1 VVVVLPDSIRSYLS
15 KFADDDWLAA
25 NDLLPPT
32 PPTTPPEQRTA
43 PMSPT
48 LRAKDPFAG
57 ATIASLRLKPVTTI
71 SSASHCDEAIET
83 MRDKG
88 FDQLPVSSA
97 SETTKLVGLVTLGNL
112 LSYISSGRAEPN
124 DPVSKVMFDFTHL
137 NERVTDPKD
146 ISLTSPSK
154 KENQS
159 LLSSAAAALN
169 LTDKSKKEKKR
180 KFVEITKDTPLSA
193 LSRFFEWNSAA
204 VVTEHQ
210 VDGSLKPIAVVTKV
224 DLLSWMVRM
233 KKHNGDAIGAH

>member
-1 VVVVLPDSIRSYLS
+1 
-15 KFADDDWLAA
+15 
-25 NDLLPPT
+25 
-32 PPTTPPEQRTA
+32 
-43 PMSPT
+43 MSPT

-71 SSASHCDEAIET
+71 SASSPCDEAIET

-88 FDQLPVSSA
+88 FDQLPVASA
-97 SETTKLVGLVTLGNL
+97 TQTTKLVGLVTLGNL

-137 NERVTDPKD
+137 SETVTDPKD
-146 ISLTSPSK
+146 ISLVQPGK
-154 KENQS
+154 KENAP
-159 LLSSAAAALN
+159 LSALSAATAALG
-169 LTDKSKKEKKR
+169 LADGKKKEKKR
-180 KFVEITKDTPLSA
+180 KFIEITRNTPLSA

-210 VDGSLKPIAVVTKV
+210 PDGGLKPIAIVTKV

-233 KKHNGDAIGAH
+233 KKHSNGDGLGAQ